1 MFTKYRGII
10 FMVAI
15 MALFALVACSGD
27 PQVVEVERIVEVEK
41 EVPVEVE
48 VERIVEVEKEVTVEV
63 EVEKIV
69 EVEKEVTVEVEVEKI
84 VEVVEVM
91 APGRAESRRLFL
103 VTLTG
108 AAPKLQNRIAQ
119 YVVEK
124 GYGYPTDLKFGA
136 TLPLCSRTEEGRHS
150 T

>member
-1 MFTKYRGII
+1 MFTKYRVII
-10 FMVAI
+10 LMVAI

-69 EVEKEVTVEVEVEKI
+69 EVD
-84 VEVVEVM
+84 
-91 APGRAESRRLFL
+91 S
-103 VTLTG
+103 
-108 AAPKLQNRIAQ
+108 
-119 YVVEK
+119 
-124 GYGYPTDLKFGA
+124 
-136 TLPLCSRTEEGRHS
+136 
-150 T
+150 